1 MTEPYQTAEC
11 VADFN
16 EVQWK
21 KFGSRIGDR
30 WSFSLPPHE
39 MQNLEA
45 LLPNHVLSAQNI
57 KMGPG
62 AEIILGKLTKKKD

>member
-1 MTEPYQTAEC
+1 VTEAYQTAEC

-30 WSFSLPPHE
+30 WSFTLPVHE
-39 MQNLEA
+39 MQTLDD
-45 LLPNHVLSAQNI
+45 LLPHHVLSVDNI
-57 KMGPG
+57 KIGPG
-62 AEIILGKLTKKKD
+62 AEIMLGKLTKKKD

>member
-1 MTEPYQTAEC
+1 MTKEYQTANC

-16 EVQWK
+16 EEDFK

-39 MQNLEA
+39 MQTLDS
-45 LLPNHVLSAQNI
+45 LLPNHVLSVENVQ
-57 KMGPG
+57 MGPG
-62 AEIILGKLTKKKD
+62 AEIMVGKLTRKRD